1 MDVGADEIEQLD
13 IRIAELRDSVRTSR
27 RLMLAGRAGVAI
39 GLVLLVG
46 LLLGVVSFA
55 PARMVAAI
63 ALAIGGVVLTG
74 SSRSSTDELERA
86 LRLIEA
92 ERKAAID
99 GAEFVRLG
107 E

>member
-1 MDVGADEIEQLD
+1 MGAQEIEQLGV
-13 IRIAELRDSVRTSR
+13 RIGELRDSIRTSR

-39 GLVLLVG
+39 GLTLLVG
-46 LLLGVVSFA
+46 LLLGVIGFA

-74 SSRSSTDELERA
+74 SSQSSTEELERA

-92 ERKAAID
+92 ERKAAIE
-99 GAEFVRLG
+99 GVEFFSLG